1 MQSFHTKRS
10 CPKPMLRQIE
20 WRVQDGPVT
29 DNRVLPIATLVLR
42 KYCFS
47 LRTSYDT

>member
-1 MQSFHTKRS
+1 MHSFHTKRS

-29 DNRVLPIATLVLR
+29 NNGVLAIATLVLR